1 MASRPTPHARLAPV
15 ILSLAWTAPALHA
28 QDFVASLAVDD
39 GQGIAYELVFGFSP
53 DATDVYDP
61 AFDTYAPPPPPTPS
75 FDAALGWGAPID
87 RYYSQ
92 VLLGDGDISLHVFE
106 VQLQYDT
113 NQLVH
118 LSWDSSAW
126 SDLMSS
132 CFLRDPFG
140 AGLINIDMLTESE
153 LSITNTA
160 FTVLHLEVTP
170 APWTPGIES
179 FCAGDSCPCGNNT
192 TSGAGCANGTG
203 AGALLWGSGSV
214 SVSSSNLT
222 LHAQGLIPNQPGLY
236 FQGNNA
242 VNSGRGAFFGDGL
255 RCAGGGVIRL
265 EVRFAD
271 SLGSSSTSVDVAARG
286 GCAAGD
292 VKRYQLWYRDPTTT
306 PCGAQF
312 NLSNGAEVT
321 WAP

>member
-1 MASRPTPHARLAPV
+1 MSSRPTSQTWSA
-15 ILSLAWTAPALHA
+15 SLVFAITWAAPALHA
-28 QDFVASLAVDD
+28 QDFLASLAVDD

-75 FDAALGWGAPID
+75 FDAALGWGTPID

-92 VLLGDGDISLHVFE
+92 VLLGDGDLSAHVFE

-118 LSWDSSAW
+118 LSWDPTAW
-126 SDLMSS
+126 SDRMIS
-132 CFLRDPFG
+132 CVLRDPFG
-140 AGLINIDMLTESE
+140 AGLIHVDMLTESE

-170 APWTPGIES
+170 APWTPGIQS
-179 FCAGDSCPCGNNT
+179 YCAGDSCPCGNT
-192 TSGAGCANGTG
+192 TTDGSGCANGTEV
-203 AGALLWGSGSV
+203 GALLWGSGSV
-214 SVSSSNLT
+214 SVSSADLV
-222 LHAQGLIPNQPGLY
+222 LQAQGMIPNQPGLY

-242 VNSGRGAFFGDGL
+242 VNSGAGAFFGDGL
-255 RCAGGGVIRL
+255 RCAGGGVFRL

-271 SLGSSSTSVDVAARG
+271 SLGTSSTSVDIAARG
-286 GCAAGD
+286 DCAAGD
-292 VKRYQLWYRDPTTT
+292 VKRYQVWYRDPATS

-312 NLSNGAEVT
+312 NLSNGVEIT
-321 WAP
+321 WSP

>member
-1 MASRPTPHARLAPV
+1 MTLRSTSHTGLASVVLSIACATPT
-15 ILSLAWTAPALHA
+15 LHA

-53 DATDVYDP
+53 GATDAYDP
-61 AFDTYAPPPPPTPS
+61 GFDTYAPPPPPTPS

-92 VLLGDGDISLHVFE
+92 VLLGDGDLSPHVLE

-118 LSWDSSAW
+118 LSWDSTAW
-126 SDLMSS
+126 SDRMIS
-132 CFLRDPFG
+132 CVLRDPFG
-140 AGLINIDMLTESE
+140 AGLINVDMLIESE

-160 FTVLHLEVTP
+160 FTLLHLEVTP

-179 FCAGDSCPCGNNT
+179 FCFGDSCPCGN
-192 TSGAGCANGTG
+192 TSADGAGCANGSG
-203 AGALLWGSGSV
+203 VGALLWGSGTV
-214 SVSSSNLT
+214 NVSSGDLI
-222 LHAQGLIPNQPGLY
+222 LHAQGLIPSQPGLY

-242 VNSGRGAFFGDGL
+242 VNSGAGTFFGDGL
-255 RCAGGGVIRL
+255 RCAGGGVVRL
-265 EVRFAD
+265 QVRFAD
-271 SLGSSSTSVDVAARG
+271 SVGISSTSVDIATRG
-286 GCAAGD
+286 GCTAGD
-292 VKRYQLWYRDPTTT
+292 VKRYQLWYRDPASS

-312 NLSNGAEVT
+312 TLSNGLEVT
-321 WAP
+321 WSP